1 MHGTYEDVE
10 VGDALSFGEY
20 EVTRD
25 EILTFARQYD
35 PQPFHL
41 GSDHDHDGPFDGLVA
56 SGWHTAAVTMRLL
69 VDNYIEDSGARGS
82 PGLDRLRWPAPVEPG
97 DVLSVSLRVT
107 SKEVRDERYGVANV
121 EIETTTADGRTVL
134 WMDSLTLYKRADGE

>member
-1 MHGTYEDVE
+1 MHGTYEDIE

-25 EILTFARQYD
+25 VILTFARQYD

-41 GSDHDHDGPFDGLVA
+41 GSDHDQDSPFDGLVA
-56 SGWHTAAVTMRLL
+56 SGWHTAAMTMRLL
-69 VDNYIEDSGARGS
+69 VDNYAEDSGARGS
-82 PGLDRLRWPAPVEPG
+82 PGVGGLRWPASVEPG
-97 DVLSVSLRVT
+97 DVLSVSLTVT
-107 SKEVRDERYGVANV
+107 SKEVWDGNYGVANL

-134 WMDSLTLYKRADGE
+134 WMDSLTLYDRADGE